1 MILGIP
7 IPVLNRYWPPARG
20 WRPRSSGREWWQQ
33 PLSIF
38 HEESLDNLV
47 TERRKA
53 LMEPA
58 HGVFSAFRMRII
70 GRVAIHVGKMREL
83 LEIAVNRL
91 EEPRRRS
98 HIAVQ
103 IGRWLHRP
111 CLGCLSAEEA
121 RPPVEA
127 FRPWRAPASPSFKHT
142 EPQQREA
149 L

>member
-1 MILGIP
+1 MSLGIP
-7 IPVLNRYWPPARG
+7 IPVLKRYWPPAGG

-83 LEIAVNRL
+83 LDIAVNRL
-91 EEPRRRS
+91 EETRS
-98 HIAVQ
+98 RPHIAVT
-103 IGRWLHRP
+103 IWL
-111 CLGCLSAEEA
+111 CLNRHGFGCLSAEEV
-121 RPPVEA
+121 PQPLG
-127 FRPWRAPASPSFKHT
+127 RA
-142 EPQQREA
+142 QLREQEGRDGE
-149 L
+149 

>member
-83 LEIAVNRL
+83 LEIAVNRS
-91 EEPRRRS
+91 EEHTSELQSLMRIS
-98 HIAVQ
+98 YAVF
-103 IGRWLHRP
+103 
-111 CLGCLSAEEA
+111 CL
-121 RPPVEA
+121 
-127 FRPWRAPASPSFKHT
+127 KKKKYT
-142 EPQQREA
+142 IQRH
-149 L
+149 